1 MSRLNPGVLAGYRG
15 DWIAR
20 QIACGLNLLH
30 GLNIGHMDFNAKKVL
45 LESTMVKISEFGRA
59 VLLDMD
65 NADLIQV
72 SLAASASSLLYIICK

>member
-1 MSRLNPGVLAGYRG
+1 
-15 DWIAR
+15 
-20 QIACGLNLLH
+20 
-30 GLNIGHMDFNAKKVL
+30 MDFNAKKVL